1 MRYSGRDFSME
12 EVQWLKAQIANDIKL
27 NRTALSRRFCEQ
39 FHWRKANGSLKDVS
53 CRVAL
58 LRMEKDGLLTL
69 PALIKPGRP
78 AHFKIQRTLF
88 GEPQSERSFK
98 AGSVELQLEVI
109 DRHSSK
115 LWNEFIDRYHYLGH
129 QTLPGAQLR
138 YFVLAAGEIIA
149 CLGFGASA
157 WKVAPRDTFIGWSIS
172 QREQNLGLV
181 INNARFLILPWIK
194 SYNLGS
200 RILSLVHRSLAFDWE
215 RLYNFRPVL
224 LETFV
229 EKQRFSGTVY
239 KASNWICVGET
250 TGRGKKNRT
259 HRQEKPIKSVWLFPL
274 VKNFRQILCRDGEAE
289 NGT

>member
-1 MRYSGRDFSME
+1 MRYSGRDFSE
-12 EVQWLKAQIANDIKL
+12 AELEWLKAQIANDQTL
-27 NRTALSRRFCEQ
+27 HRTALSKRFCEQ
-39 FHWRKANGSLKDVS
+39 FNWRKANGSLKDVS

-58 LRMEKDGLLTL
+58 LRMERDGLLTL
-69 PALIKPGRP
+69 PTLIKPGRP
-78 AHFKIQRTLF
+78 VHFRIQRTLF
-88 GEPQSERSFK
+88 CEPQPERSFK
-98 AGSVELQLEVI
+98 AGSVQLQLEVI
-109 DRHSSK
+109 DHHSSK

-138 YFVLAAGEIIA
+138 YFVLAQGEITA

-157 WKVAPRDTFIGWSIS
+157 WKVAPRDSYIGWSIE
-172 QREQNLGLV
+172 QREQNLHLV

-200 RILSLVHRSLAFDWE
+200 RILSLVHRCIASDWE
-215 RLYNFRPVL
+215 RMYNYRPVM

-229 EKQRFSGTVY
+229 EKHRFSGTVY

-274 VKNFRQILCRDGEAE
+274 VKNFRQVLCGDQVHEP
-289 NGT
+289 